1 VLFGSPI
8 CCLEGNIPSTAIEKI
23 DLCLVDTFVGRLG
36 RISVLLG
43 SLSAGGPGMS
53 LRADPG
59 TRTIRLVSLR
69 RC

>member
-1 VLFGSPI
+1 M
-8 CCLEGNIPSTAIEKI
+8 ENIPSTRVEEI
-23 DLCLVDTFVGRLG
+23 DLCLVDTCTFVGRLG

-59 TRTIRLVSLR
+59 MRTIRVVSLPRCEWGPR
-69 RC
+69 R